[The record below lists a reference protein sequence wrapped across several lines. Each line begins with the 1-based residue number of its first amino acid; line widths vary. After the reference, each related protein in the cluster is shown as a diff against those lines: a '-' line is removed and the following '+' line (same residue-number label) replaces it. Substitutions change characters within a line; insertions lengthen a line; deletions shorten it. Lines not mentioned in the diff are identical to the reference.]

1 MVRGAEG
8 STTEITIAG
17 ANNMSISPF
26 VSKILLAI
34 AKPFISKK
42 LSEMQAIADEQ
53 TRPHPAQ
60 ASSQIAKIGIGGS
73 LAMLTQVDSVE
84 MTVSMIAVLLI
95 NVFFLYKPEKIR

>member
-1 MVRGAEG
+1 MEG

-42 LSEMQAIADEQ
+42 LTELQSTNEYDVGRA
-53 TRPHPAQ
+53 HPAQ
-60 ASSQIAKIGIGGS
+60 ISSQIAKAGIGGS
-73 LAMLTQVDSVE
+73 IAMLTQVDSLE
-84 MTVSMIAVLLI
+84 ATAGMIAVLLI
-95 NVFFLYKPEKIR
+95 NIFFLYYPEKNKR